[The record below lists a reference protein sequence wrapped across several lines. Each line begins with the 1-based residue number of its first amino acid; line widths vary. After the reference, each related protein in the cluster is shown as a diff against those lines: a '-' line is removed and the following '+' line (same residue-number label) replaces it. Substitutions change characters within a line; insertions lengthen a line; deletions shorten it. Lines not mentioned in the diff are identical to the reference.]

1 LALMDETLA
10 ATLASAWTLLANAA
24 ADPRHSA
31 RVIQLATRGPN
42 GAPRLRSVI
51 LRGADQATRTLSA
64 YTDRRSGKVA
74 EIAAEPRVAVLAW
87 DAQARIQIRLAGRA
101 ELLLAGPAWQ
111 AAWDTVA
118 ETARRDYAQ
127 AGAPGTPCAA
137 PPDEPAHPDPARH
150 FAVLTV
156 MVETLDWLRLA
167 PEPHRRAGF
176 VLDGDAPRGTWL
188 VP

>member
-1 LALMDETLA
+1 MDAALEAVLAG
-10 ATLASAWTLLANAA
+10 AWALLAKAA
-24 ADPRHSA
+24 ADPRRPA
-31 RVIQLATRGPN
+31 RVIQLATRGMD

-87 DAQARIQIRLAGRA
+87 DPGARVQIRLTGRA
-101 ELLLAGPAWQ
+101 TLHLAGPARQ
-111 AAWDTVA
+111 VAWDAVPPA
-118 ETARRDYAQ
+118 ARRDYAQ
-127 AGAPGTPCAA
+127 EDAPGTPCPA
-137 PPDEPAHPDPARH
+137 PPGAPAHADPARH

-176 VLDGDAPRGTWL
+176 ILDGDAPRGTWL

>member
-1 LALMDETLA
+1 MDATLA
-10 ATLASAWTLLANAA
+10 AALAAAWALLAKAA
-24 ADPRHSA
+24 AEPRHPA
-31 RVIQLATRGPN
+31 RVVQLATRGTD

-51 LRGADQATRTLSA
+51 LRGADPATRTLSA

-74 EIAAEPRVAVLAW
+74 EIAAEPRAAVLAW
-87 DAQARIQIRLAGRA
+87 DTEARVQIRLTGRA
-101 ELLLAGPAWQ
+101 ELRLAGPAWQ
-111 AAWDTVA
+111 AAWDA
-118 ETARRDYAQ
+118 LPEAARRDYAQ
-127 AGAPGTPCAA
+127 QGAPGTPCPA
-137 PPDEPAHPDPARH
+137 PPGAPAHPDLARH

-156 MVETLDWLRLA
+156 TVETLDWLRLA